1 MLRLLFEL
9 NPAGTNAGASSA
21 LVGTHKMDNTV
32 TNMAV
37 DTGGHLTLEESF
49 TQDVNSGCE
58 F

>member
-1 MLRLLFEL
+1 MGSTL
-9 NPAGTNAGASSA
+9 AGTNAGA

-37 DTGGHLTLEESF
+37 DTERSMTLEEVP
-49 TQDVNSGCE
+49 QDGK